1 MSLFMDG
8 SEGGVSEVFLMVSDS
23 IPQDDSRNQGQLF
36 EDEVPVSDR
45 GSKLGGSRKPQ
56 SSVTDICSETHQNE
70 REPRVSFSQ
79 AVVVGVGQ
87 HKFMNTWL

>member
-45 GSKLGGSRKPQ
+45 GSKLLR
-56 SSVTDICSETHQNE
+56 
-70 REPRVSFSQ
+70 
-79 AVVVGVGQ
+79 
-87 HKFMNTWL
+87 